1 MIDPTSSY
9 LSKKDNKAKHQHFH
23 IPIMTPT
30 NTRTLPD
37 NSFIFTEIEKSKS
50 KVAENH
56 NTKSASKAINK
67 QPDKQKPRAASIP
80 TNKVKPKWIAREL
93 NSA

>member
-1 MIDPTSSY
+1 
-9 LSKKDNKAKHQHFH
+9 
-23 IPIMTPT
+23 MTPT

-37 NSFIFTEIEKSKS
+37 NIFIFTEIEKSKS

-56 NTKSASKAINK
+56 NTKSASKATHK

-80 TNKVKPKWIAREL
+80 TNKVKPK
-93 NSA
+93 